1 MMIVALLIKFIFMIR
16 VHMKQIINILFKN
29 VKKMKKNG
37 IENSKDSKPFT
48 EYLNNM
54 GSVYKNLED

>member
-1 MMIVALLIKFIFMIR
+1 
-16 VHMKQIINILFKN
+16 
-29 VKKMKKNG
+29 MKKNG
-37 IENSKDSKPFT
+37 IENPKDSKPFT